1 MLKLRMKNFVFF
13 ILTAFF
19 VLPLHAQEESSNVR
33 SGNKMYKA
41 GKYTDAEVAY
51 RKGLQK
57 NPKSFEA
64 NYNLG
69 NALFKQGKYA
79 DALEQYK
86 TSMALQ
92 TSNKEKLAAAFHNAG
107 NALLSEKK
115 IEESI
120 NAYKMA
126 LKANP
131 RDNETRYNL
140 AYAQSL
146 LQQQQKNQDKNK
158 DKEKQEKQKEKE
170 QEKKEEQQNQPP
182 PQPKPSDMSK
192 ENAQQI
198 LDALMQDEKN
208 TLEKAKKQ
216 NIRSRKSADKDW

>member
-1 MLKLRMKNFVFF
+1 MKNISVLILFIGMVFS
-13 ILTAFF
+13 
-19 VLPLHAQEESSNVR
+19 VVAQQESPDVT
-33 SGNKMYKA
+33 SGNKLFKA
-41 GKYTDAEVAY
+41 KKFTEAEIEY

-69 NALFKQGKYA
+69 NALYRQGKFT

-86 TSMALQ
+86 TALALQ
-92 TSNKEKLAAAFHNAG
+92 PKDKQELASSFHNAG

-115 IEESI
+115 LQESI
-120 NAYKMA
+120 DAYKMA

-131 RDNETRYNL
+131 KDNDTRYNL
-140 AYAQSL
+140 AYAQAL
-146 LQQQQKNQDKNK
+146 LKKQEQDKDKNK
-158 DKEKQEKQKEKE
+158 DKDKDQDKDKDKDKDQNKDKKDDQQQQQKQQP
-170 QEKKEEQQNQPP
+170 QQ
-182 PQPKPSDMSK
+182 PQMTK

-208 TLEKAKKQ
+208 TLDKAKKQ
-216 NIRSRKSADKDW
+216 QVKGKRSAEKDW

>member
-1 MLKLRMKNFVFF
+1 MIAIAFG
-13 ILTAFF
+13 LTA
-19 VLPLHAQEESSNVR
+19 QKESDDLR
-33 SGNKMYKA
+33 AGNRHYKNK
-41 GKYTDAEVAY
+41 KYTEAEIEY
-51 RKGLQK
+51 RKALQK
-57 NPKSFEA
+57 NSKSFEA

-69 NALFKQGKYA
+69 NTLFRQGKYEQ
-79 DALEQYK
+79 ALEQYHSAHSLTK
-86 TSMALQ
+86 D
-92 TSNKEKLAAAFHNAG
+92 KEKLAYDFHNIG
-107 NALLSEKK
+107 NALMSGTKYDK
-115 IEESI
+115 AIE
-120 NAYKMA
+120 AYKMA
-126 LKANP
+126 LKNNP
-131 RDNETRYNL
+131 KDNETRYNL

-158 DKEKQEKQKEKE
+158 DKEKQEKEKE

>member
-1 MLKLRMKNFVFF
+1 MLKSRMKNFVFF

-19 VLPLHAQEESSNVR
+19 ILPLHAQVESSDVR

-41 GKYTDAEVAY
+41 GKYTDAEVDY

-79 DALEQYK
+79 EALEQYK

-92 TSNKEKLAAAFHNAG
+92 TGNKEKLAAAFHNAG

-146 LQQQQKNQDKNK
+146 LQKQRQNQDKNK
-158 DKEKQEKQKEKE
+158 DKEKQEQEKE

-182 PQPKPSDMSK
+182 PQPKQSDMSK